1 MIVKRNFL
9 IFLIFSIIALVAISI
24 IGCAS
29 WGGYIHDSARF
40 KFQFTFPDG
49 WEVWDKSDDRRDFL
63 NGTFRGNTATKV
75 EMIATPIAPDISPN
89 ELYPFF
95 LDGSG
100 DAGEFEEFSIDDKG
114 IVSASN
120 GEGRFVKVR
129 WKGEKFNM
137 RGYRALF
144 IGNRYKLEV
153 RAEMP
158 EDVFPEQEPEF
169 NKMVRAIKL

>member
-1 MIVKRNFL
+1 MNRILPILLL
-9 IFLIFSIIALVAISI
+9 IPLVA
-24 IGCAS
+24 GCTS
-29 WGGYIHDSARF
+29 WGGYIHESSRF
-40 KFQFTFPDG
+40 NFTFTFPDG

-63 NGTFRGNTATKV
+63 SGTYHSNQATKI
-75 EMIATPIAPDISPN
+75 EMIATPVAPDISPN

-100 DAGEFEEFSIDDKG
+100 DAESHEEFHIDDKG
-114 IVSASN
+114 LVSASN

-129 WKGEKFNM
+129 WKGEKVNM

-144 IGNRYKLEV
+144 IGNRFKLEI

-158 EDVFPEQEPEF
+158 EDVFGEQELEF
-169 NKMVRAIKL
+169 PKMVKALKL

>member
-1 MIVKRNFL
+1 MKRNFFITL
-9 IFLIFSIIALVAISI
+9 VLLSIV
-24 IGCAS
+24 GCTS
-29 WGGYIHDSARF
+29 WGGYIHDSSRY

-63 NGTFRGNTATKV
+63 NGTFKGNSNTKLEMTATPV
-75 EMIATPIAPDISPN
+75 APDIEPN

-100 DAGEFEEFSIDDKG
+100 DAESLEEFSIDDKG
-114 IVSASN
+114 LISASN

-129 WKGEKFNM
+129 WKGEKSTM
-137 RGYRALF
+137 RGFRALF
-144 IGNRYKLEV
+144 IGNRFKLEV

-158 EDVFPEQEPEF
+158 EDIFSEHEAEF
-169 NKMVRAIKL
+169 NKMIKALKL